1 MAQSTLR
8 FSALLDGTPEG
19 TLRIQHATRPRR
31 ARPCR
36 TQTRPVPGCL
46 LVQLGESGRPTGM
59 LRMPAGMHLCSGY
72 RRREKKTDWV
82 PAQEAGNDP
91 PALPRQNSPAAE
103 RNARAAAGE
112 PLASPQHVSKHKI
125 NIPFC
130 SVVSLVNSSS
140 LLFCLGNYRV
150 GDRDRRSTRSERT

>member
-1 MAQSTLR
+1 
-8 FSALLDGTPEG
+8 
-19 TLRIQHATRPRR
+19 
-31 ARPCR
+31 
-36 TQTRPVPGCL
+36 
-46 LVQLGESGRPTGM
+46 
-59 LRMPAGMHLCSGY
+59 MPAGMHLCSGY

-82 PAQEAGNDP
+82 PAQEAGIDP

-150 GDRDRRSTRSERT
+150 GG